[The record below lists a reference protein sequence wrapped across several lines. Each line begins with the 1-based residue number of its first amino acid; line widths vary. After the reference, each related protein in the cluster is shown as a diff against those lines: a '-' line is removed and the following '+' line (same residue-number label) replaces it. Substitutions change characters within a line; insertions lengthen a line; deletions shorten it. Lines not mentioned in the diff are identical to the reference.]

1 MSLADNFL
9 LTTFRI
15 RRMGTT
21 STGGES
27 SSEDGQMDVV
37 GAGQMDEGME
47 VESGSMEAAV
57 SSGVFSSLLLI

>member
-1 MSLADNFL
+1 
-9 LTTFRI
+9 
-15 RRMGTT
+15 MGTT